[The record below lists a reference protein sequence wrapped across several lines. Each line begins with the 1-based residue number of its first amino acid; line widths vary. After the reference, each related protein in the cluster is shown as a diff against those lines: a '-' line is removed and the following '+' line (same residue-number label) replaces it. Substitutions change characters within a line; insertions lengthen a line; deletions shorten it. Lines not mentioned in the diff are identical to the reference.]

1 MKIGYARVS
10 GFSQDHAL
18 QIDALEA
25 AGCERIF
32 VETASGLKSDR
43 PELAKLLDHVR
54 AGDVVT
60 IYSLSRLARSIRHL
74 LDVAENLRAREIGL
88 KSLTEG
94 FDTTTVSGRF
104 IFNLLACVSQMEVEL
119 LKERTHAGLRAA
131 RARGRV
137 GGRPKSLD
145 AVKLKVVKT
154 LIAEGTMTMAEIADH
169 VQVAP
174 STIYRSVRGG
184 RGAIA

>member
-1 MKIGYARVS
+1 MSFAR
-10 GFSQDHAL
+10 
-18 QIDALEA
+18 
-25 AGCERIF
+25 
-32 VETASGLKSDR
+32 ETACRSGTRAKSDR

-74 LDVAENLRAREIGL
+74 LDVAENLRARDIGL

-119 LKERTHAGLRAA
+119 LRERTHAGLRAA

-145 AVKLKVVKT
+145 PVKLKVV
-154 LIAEGTMTMAEIADH
+154 
-169 VQVAP
+169 
-174 STIYRSVRGG
+174 
-184 RGAIA
+184 

>member
-1 MKIGYARVS
+1 MQIGYARVS
-10 GFSQDHAL
+10 TDSQDHSL
-18 QIDALEA
+18 QLDALRA
-25 AGCERIF
+25 AGCEKVF

-60 IYSLSRLARSIRHL
+60 VYSLSRLARSIKHL
-74 LDVAENLRAREIGL
+74 LDVAENLRARQIGL

-137 GGRPKSLD
+137 GGRPRSLD

-154 LIAEGTMTMAEIADH
+154 LIAEGTMTMAEIAHH

-184 RGAIA
+184 RSVLA